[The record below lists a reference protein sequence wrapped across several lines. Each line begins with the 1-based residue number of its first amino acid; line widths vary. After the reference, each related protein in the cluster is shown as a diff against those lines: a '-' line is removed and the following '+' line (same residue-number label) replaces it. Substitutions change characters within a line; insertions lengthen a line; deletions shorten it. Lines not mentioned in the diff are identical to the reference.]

1 MIGCDDGVD
10 RTYID
15 VIGMKGIT
23 CLDEILDECLET
35 EEKEGEALDVCETIQ
50 ETVHLVFGGGQFH
63 LTVLIPEVFIVHGGI
78 GFTQSVAFDVLEK
91 RTGYFLESHIA
102 ESGEALHLKL
112 AEPLGELQFDKH
124 VIGGGNAVACVQ
136 LGEVLR
142 DDHVL
147 DKIDIAASGDAEF
160 DTSHLIGGVGIEE
173 NVEIA

>member
-1 MIGCDDGVD
+1 M
-10 RTYID
+10 
-15 VIGMKGIT
+15 
-23 CLDEILDECLET
+23 
-35 EEKEGEALDVCETIQ
+35 
-50 ETVHLVFGGGQFH
+50 
-63 LTVLIPEVFIVHGGI
+63 HGGI
-78 GFTQSVAFDVLEK
+78 GFTQGVALDVPEEG
-91 RTGYFLESHIA
+91 TGYFVESDVA
-102 ESGEALHLKL
+102 ETGEALYLKL